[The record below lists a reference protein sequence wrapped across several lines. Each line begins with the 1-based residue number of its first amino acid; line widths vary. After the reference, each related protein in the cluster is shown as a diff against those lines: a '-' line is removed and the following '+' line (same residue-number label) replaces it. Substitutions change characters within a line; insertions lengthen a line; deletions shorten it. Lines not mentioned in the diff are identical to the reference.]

1 MAGKQTIEYPP
12 NDVLTE
18 KVQDV
23 GVVKTA
29 GEFGISPSTLRNY
42 LLRNGLPTSMAER
55 RPEPVS
61 ERAVSFTVE
70 SDDLASSPWTPEALL
85 RSHGLEVDKWQVVR
99 VRANRYGRED
109 DPNVQ
114 LRIDA
119 EPIEAPIEIPN
130 PEDYEPIPVRKRP
143 KKDPGDPKTVLIVS
157 DHHAPHHSR
166 PFHRCLVEWLRD
178 EFEAGR
184 IDRIEVNG
192 DLLDASGPAGGGL
205 TRHEVIP
212 GSGYDSSLNE
222 GLDAAYRILRDY
234 RDACPEPPDENG
246 EGGVRIVLKRGN
258 HDERIEKALLS
269 NGVAALYR
277 VRPANRNGEE
287 EVPALS
293 LRRLLHCDLLGVEY
307 IDENWE
313 RAESRINH
321 RLTTVHGY
329 TTSKAAGKTMLDSL
343 SGSSLQGHTHRLSL
357 LYRTTRHPDGPEVR
371 VAGEVGCAAEISDGL
386 GYGNPS
392 KDWQNAAMVAK
403 VWPDGDFA
411 LAPLI
416 FLPNPDRLLTPD
428 GRRYF
433 DRGER

>member
-1 MAGKQTIEYPP
+1 MAGKQRIEYPP
-12 NDVLTE
+12 DDVLAA
-18 KVQDV
+18 KVEERGIV
-23 GVVKTA
+23 LA
-29 GEFGISPSTLRNY
+29 AAEFGISASTLRNY
-42 LLRNGLPTSMAER
+42 LTRKGLPTRMAQKN
-55 RPEPVS
+55 PTTG
-61 ERAVSFTVE
+61 AVSFTVTA
-70 SDDLASSPWTPEALL
+70 DDLASSPWTPESLL
-85 RSHGLEVDKWQVVR
+85 KSHGLDADKWHVAR

-119 EPIEAPIEIPN
+119 EPIEAPIAIPN
-130 PEDYEPIPVRKRP
+130 PEDYKPIPVRKRP
-143 KKDPGDPKTVLIVS
+143 KKEAGDPETVLIVG
-157 DHHAPHHSR
+157 DHHAPHFSR
-166 PFHRCLVEWLRD
+166 PFHRCLVEWIRD
-178 EFEAGR
+178 QFEAGK

-222 GLDAAYRILRDY
+222 GLDAAFTILRDY
-234 RDACPEPPDENG
+234 RDACPDPD
-246 EGGVRIVLKRGN
+246 VRIILKRGN

-269 NGVAALYR
+269 NGVSALYR
-277 VRPANRNGEE
+277 VRPAQQGEGEE

-293 LRRLLHCDLLGVEY
+293 LRRLLHLDLLRVEY
-307 IDENWE
+307 IDEQWE

-321 RLTTVHGY
+321 RLTTVHGF
-329 TTSKAAGKTMLDSL
+329 TTSRNAGKVMLDSL

-357 LYRTTRHPDGPEVR
+357 LYRTTKHPTGPEVR
-371 VAGEVGCAAEISDGL
+371 VAGEIGCAAEIDDGL

-392 KDWQNAAMVAK
+392 KDWQNAAMIAR
-403 VWPDGDFA
+403 VWPDGDFN

-428 GRRYF
+428 GRRYL
-433 DRGER
+433 DKGE

>member
-12 NDVLTE
+12 DDVLTE
-18 KVQDV
+18 KVQEK
-23 GVVKTA
+23 GVVQTA

-42 LLRNGLPTSMAER
+42 LLRNGLPTTMSER
-55 RPEPVS
+55 RPSPVS
-61 ERAVSFTVE
+61 ADAVHFTVE
-70 SDDLASSPWTPEALL
+70 ADELDSSPWTPESLL
-85 RSHGLEVDKWQVVR
+85 RSHGLDLEKWQVVR

-130 PEDYEPIPVRKRP
+130 PEDYEPIPIRKRA
-143 KKDPGDPKTVLIVS
+143 KKDPLDPETVLIIG

-166 PFHRCLVEWLRD
+166 PFHRCVVEFLRD

-184 IDRIEVNG
+184 IDRIEING

-205 TRHEVIP
+205 TKHEVIP
-212 GSGYDSSLNE
+212 GSGYDASLNE
-222 GLDAAYRILRDY
+222 GLDAAFSILRDY
-234 RDACPEPPDENG
+234 RDACPDPE
-246 EGGVRIVLKRGN
+246 VRLILKRGN

-277 VRPANRNGEE
+277 VRPAKRGDEE
-287 EVPALS
+287 EIPALS
-293 LRRLLHCDLLGVEY
+293 LRRLLHLDLLGVEY
-307 IDENWE
+307 IDEVWD

-329 TTSKAAGKTMLDSL
+329 TTSKTAGKVLLDSL

-357 LYRTTRHPDGPEVR
+357 LYRTTKHPDGPEVR
-371 VAGEVGCAAEISDGL
+371 VAGEIGCAAELSDGL
-386 GYGNPS
+386 GYS
-392 KDWQNAAMVAK
+392 KMAAPDWQNAAMLAR
-403 VWPDGDFA
+403 VWPDGDFT

-428 GRRYF
+428 GRRYL
-433 DRGER
+433 DKGD

>member
-1 MAGKQTIEYPP
+1 MAGKERIEYPP
-12 NDVLTE
+12 TEELVE
-18 KVQDV
+18 KVEEA
-23 GVVKTA
+23 GVVKAAAAFGLNA
-29 GEFGISPSTLRNY
+29 GTLRNY
-42 LLRNGLPTSMAER
+42 LIRNGLPTAMTTKTTA
-55 RPEPVS
+55 PVS
-61 ERAVSFTVE
+61 EKAVSFTV
-70 SDDLASSPWTPEALL
+70 DDLADSPWKPEALL
-85 RSHGLEVDKWQVVR
+85 RSHGLDPEKWQVVR

-130 PEDYEPIPVRKRP
+130 PEDYEPIPVRERP
-143 KKDPGDPKTVLIVS
+143 KKDPGDPETVLIVS

-212 GSGYDSSLNE
+212 GSGYDQSLNE
-222 GLDAAYRILRDY
+222 GLDEAYRILRDY
-234 RDACPEPPDENG
+234 RDACPDPDA
-246 EGGVRIVLKRGN
+246 VRIILKRGN

-277 VRPANRNGEE
+277 VRPANTGDDED
-287 EVPALS
+287 VPALS
-293 LRRLLHCDLLGVEY
+293 LRRLLHLDLLGIDY
-307 IDENWE
+307 IDEHWE

-386 GYGNPS
+386 GYGNPA

-403 VWPDGDFA
+403 VWPSGDFA

-428 GRRYF
+428 GRRYL
-433 DRGER
+433 DQGD

>member
-1 MAGKQTIEYPP
+1 MAGKQSIKYPP
-12 NDVLTE
+12 TEELVE
-18 KVQDV
+18 KVQEI
-23 GVVKTA
+23 GVAKAAVA
-29 GEFGISPSTLRNY
+29 FGLNAATLRNY
-42 LLRNGLPTSMAER
+42 LVRNNLPTTMSEKK
-55 RPEPVS
+55 PVAVS
-61 ERAVSFTVE
+61 DQAVSFTVE
-70 SDDLASSPWTPEALL
+70 AEDLASSPWTPESLL

-130 PEDYEPIPVRKRP
+130 PEDYAPIPTRKRP

-212 GSGYDSSLNE
+212 GSGYDQSLNE
-222 GLDAAYRILRDY
+222 GLDEAYRILRDY
-234 RDACPEPPDENG
+234 RDACPDPDA
-246 EGGVRIVLKRGN
+246 VRIILKRGN

-277 VRPANRNGEE
+277 VRPANTGDDE

-293 LRRLLHCDLLGVEY
+293 LRRLLHCDSLG
-307 IDENWE
+307 IDYLDEHWE

-329 TTSKAAGKTMLDSL
+329 TTSKSAGKTMLDSL

-428 GRRYF
+428 GRRYL
-433 DRGER
+433 DKGNE

>member
-1 MAGKQTIEYPP
+1 MAGKQRIEYPP
-12 NDVLTE
+12 DDVLTA
-18 KVQDV
+18 KVEEV
-23 GVVKTA
+23 GVTVA
-29 GEFGISPSTLRNY
+29 AREFGISAATLRNH
-42 LLRNGLPTSMAER
+42 LLRNGLPTRMAVKK
-55 RPEPVS
+55 PATG
-61 ERAVSFTVE
+61 AVTFTVDAE
-70 SDDLASSPWTPEALL
+70 DLASSPWTPDALL
-85 RSHGLEVDKWQVVR
+85 KSHGLDVEKWQVVR

-130 PEDYEPIPVRKRP
+130 PEDYAPIPIRKRP
-143 KKDPGDPKTVLIVS
+143 KKDSGAPETVLIVG

-166 PFHRCLVEWLRD
+166 PFHRCLTEWLRD
-178 EFEAGR
+178 EFEAGA

-212 GSGYDSSLNE
+212 GSGYDNSLNE
-222 GLDAAYRILRDY
+222 GLDAAFGILRDY
-234 RDACPEPPDENG
+234 RDACPDPDA
-246 EGGVRIVLKRGN
+246 VRIVLKRGN

-277 VRPANRNGEE
+277 VRPANREGEE

-293 LRRLLHCDLLGVEY
+293 LRRLLHLDVLGVDY

-321 RLTTVHGY
+321 RLTTVHGF
-329 TTSKAAGKTMLDSL
+329 TTSKAAAKTMLDGL

-386 GYGNPS
+386 GYGNPA

-403 VWPDGDFA
+403 VWPGGDFA

-428 GRRYF
+428 GRRYL
-433 DRGER
+433 DKGE

>member
-1 MAGKQTIEYPP
+1 MAGKQQIEYPP
-12 NDVLTE
+12 AAELAE
-18 KVQDV
+18 KVEEV
-23 GVVKTA
+23 GVTKAA

-42 LLRNGLPTSMAER
+42 LVRNGLPTTMSAKQTA
-55 RPEPVS
+55 PVS

-70 SDDLASSPWTPEALL
+70 DLADSPWTPENLL
-85 RSHGLEVDKWQVVR
+85 RSHGLDVEKWQVVR

-119 EPIEAPIEIPN
+119 EPIEPPLTIPD
-130 PEDYEPIPVRKRP
+130 PEDYAPIPVRKRP
-143 KKDPGDPKTVLIVS
+143 KKDPDAPETVLIVS

-178 EFEAGR
+178 EFEAGA

-205 TRHEVIP
+205 TRHEIVP
-212 GSGYDSSLNE
+212 GSGYDASLNE

-234 RDACPEPPDENG
+234 RDACPDPDA
-246 EGGVRIVLKRGN
+246 VRIVLKRGN

-269 NGVAALYR
+269 NGVSALYR
-277 VRPANRNGEE
+277 VRPARQDDREE
-287 EVPALS
+287 EIPALS

-307 IDENWE
+307 LDEHWE

-321 RLTTVHGY
+321 RLTTVHGF
-329 TTSKAAGKTMLDSL
+329 TTSKTAGKVLLDSL

-371 VAGEVGCAAEISDGL
+371 VAGEVGCAAEIEDGL
-386 GYGNPS
+386 GYGNPA
-392 KDWQNAAMVAK
+392 KDWQNAAMIAK
-403 VWPDGDFA
+403 VWPSGDFT

-428 GRRYF
+428 GRRYL
-433 DRGER
+433 DGSE